1 MTTTIVN
8 IMLLEVP
15 RTLSMLAMVLAAVGG
30 L

>member
-30 L
+30 V